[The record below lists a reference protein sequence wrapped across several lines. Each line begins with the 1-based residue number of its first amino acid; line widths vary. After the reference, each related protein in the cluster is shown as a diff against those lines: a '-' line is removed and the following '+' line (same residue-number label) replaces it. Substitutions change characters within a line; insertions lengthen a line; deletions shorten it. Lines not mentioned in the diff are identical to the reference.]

1 MARTATATKK
11 APAKKNTAGSKNKT
25 TTTTSG
31 LGDEL
36 SALASANKEMEDVER
51 AKTGSQN
58 SFITLVKGNSGIL
71 DKNNPAFIKGVKTL
85 DYAIGSKKLALGKE
99 LDATIIGMFK
109 IYAEVT
115 QKESGNDMPKTV
127 QFWMPDD
134 AAQFPVTPG
143 NNFDRQLPNGN
154 VLQPCHWIFLYLH
167 DHPEVEDALL
177 AFRSKGN
184 NIYAQLEKTVKA
196 ESSAV
201 TELRFKITNQG
212 LANEKYKKTDYY
224 PKFEIVGRNYKF
236 TEDGKVVGI
245 KGSDVDGPT
254 LKEIL
259 TRQNKMLESY
269 SNMKMIA
276 KKNVQAIAGV
286 PGRAALPP
294 GKGGYEDDEDDA
306 VNF

>member
-1 MARTATATKK
+1 MSRTTTKK
-11 APAKKNTAGSKNKT
+11 APAKGGKSEKT
-25 TTTTSG
+25 TG

-36 SALASANKEMEDVER
+36 SSLASANKEMEDVER
-51 AKTGSQN
+51 AKTGSQS

-85 DYAIGSKKLALGKE
+85 DYAIGSKKLPLGKE
-99 LDATIIGMFK
+99 LDATIVGMFK

-115 QKESGNDMPKTV
+115 QKESNNEMAKTV

-134 AAQFPVTPG
+134 ATQFPVTPG

-154 VLQPCHWIFLYLH
+154 VLQPCHWVFLYLH
-167 DHPEVEDALL
+167 DHPEIEDALL

-184 NIYAQLEKTVKA
+184 SIYTALEKTVKA
-196 ESSAV
+196 ESSSV
-201 TELRFKITNQG
+201 TELRFRITSQG
-212 LANEKYKKTDYY
+212 IANDKYKKTDYY
-224 PKFEIVGRNYKF
+224 PKFEIAGRNYKF
-236 TEDGKVVGI
+236 TEDGKVV
-245 KGSDVDGPT
+245 KTKDSDVDGPT

-259 TRQNKMLESY
+259 TRQNKMLETYQS
-269 SNMKMIA
+269 MKMIA

-294 GKGGYEDDEDDA
+294 GKNSSYEDDEDEA

>member
-1 MARTATATKK
+1 MARTTTATTKK
-11 APAKKNTAGSKNKT
+11 PAAKSAAKDKT
-25 TTTTSG
+25 QTTTSG

-36 SALASANKEMEDVER
+36 SALATANKEMEDVER

-58 SFITLVKGNSGIL
+58 SFVTLVKGNSGIL
-71 DKNNPAFIKGVKTL
+71 DKNSPNYIKGVKTL
-85 DYAIGSKKLALGKE
+85 DYAIASKKLALGKE

-109 IYAEVT
+109 VYAETT
-115 QKESGNDMPKTV
+115 QKESASDMPKTV

-134 AAQFPVTPG
+134 ALQFPVTPG

-154 VLQPCHWIFLYLH
+154 VLQPCHWVFLFLH
-167 DHPEVEDALL
+167 EHPDVEDALL

-184 NIYAQLEKTVKA
+184 SIYTQLEKTVKA
-196 ESSAV
+196 ESKAV

-212 LANEKYKKTDYY
+212 LANTKHKKTDYY
-224 PKFEIVGRNYKF
+224 PKFEIVGHNYKL
-236 TEDGKVVGI
+236 TEDGKVVKAKDG
-245 KGSDVDGPT
+245 DVDAAT

-259 TRQNKMLESY
+259 TRANKQLDAY

-276 KKNVQAIAGV
+276 KKNTQAIAGA
-286 PGRAALPP
+286 PGRAALPA
-294 GKGGYEDDEDDA
+294 GQGGYEDDEDEDEA